1 MNVGFLLTDAFN
13 RVAVNESEFLIE
25 IWKLWAKWAM
35 VTEGNRKEKTAEVQQ

>member
-25 IWKLWAKWAM
+25 IWKLWAM